1 MKELLNKIGI
11 TKAGHFSNS
20 GEYIIEF
27 ENDTEYN
34 KAFSKLDRTELV
46 EENPDGGAVTLNTSI
61 VVYSNDDF
69 TLQLV
74 SDFDNDNYKLIV
86 KEVEN

>member
-11 TKAGHFSNS
+11 TKAGHFDNS

-27 ENDTEYN
+27 ENDAEYN

-46 EENPDGGAVTLNTSI
+46 EENPDGGAIALNTSI
-61 VVYSNDDF
+61 IVYTNDDF

>member
-11 TKAGHFSNS
+11 TKAGHFNNS
-20 GEYIIEF
+20 GEYVIEF
-27 ENDTEYN
+27 ENDIEYN
-34 KAFSKLDRTELV
+34 KAFSKLDRTEFV

-61 VVYSNDDF
+61 VVYNNDNF

-74 SDFDNDNYKLIV
+74 SDFDNDTYKLIV